1 MKEAKTSPPTN
12 IKPNLLKTSQ
22 KSFLITLLSFFF
34 LGFRWELA
42 YWHAEQ
48 EQIEHATTISR
59 QNLQQSYLYTIF
71 VFLVFPR
78 DYNSLAVIMYK
89 SSRMNRENVTEITQ
103 LTRLLPR
110 GRLAPLCCLFLL
122 SSDRL

>member
-12 IKPNLLKTSQ
+12 IKPNLLKRSQ

-42 YWHAEQ
+42 YWHSEQ
-48 EQIEHATTISR
+48 EQIEHTTTISR

-71 VFLVFPR
+71 VLLLCFLG
-78 DYNSLAVIMYK
+78 I
-89 SSRMNRENVTEITQ
+89 IIHWQ
-103 LTRLLPR
+103 
-110 GRLAPLCCLFLL
+110 
-122 SSDRL
+122 